1 MLNRIRIVL
10 VETSHPGNI
19 GAAARAMKV
28 MGLSQLILVS
38 PEKFPHHDATFRA
51 AGADDL
57 LEKVIVVENLG
68 DALTNCEWVIGA
80 SVRQR
85 KLSRPIYHP
94 RNCAEKIRYEL
105 SGDALSGNV
114 AIVFGRESSGLTN
127 EELSLCHDQIAI
139 PTDPDF
145 SSLNVASAVQV
156 IAYEL
161 RMAMLADATIQ
172 LKNTVQEPLANADEV
187 AGFYAHLRK
196 TLLDLHFLDPK
207 QPKRLMERLQLLFN
221 RSHLT
226 ITELNILRGILR
238 SIEVALGTRVKP
250 SDSECK
256 ETA

>member
-19 GAAARAMKV
+19 GAAARAMKT
-28 MGLSQLILVS
+28 MGLSQLVLVS

-57 LEKVIVVENLG
+57 LSNAIIVNNLG

-80 SVRQR
+80 SIRQR

-94 RNCAEKIRYEL
+94 RNCAEKIRDTL
-105 SGDALSGNV
+105 TGNV

-161 RMAMLADATIQ
+161 RMAMLADATIP
-172 LKNTVQEPLANADEV
+172 LKNTVQDPLANADEV

-238 SIEVALGTRVKP
+238 SIEVALGTRHTV
-250 SDSECK
+250 
-256 ETA
+256 